1 MESINFFLLC
11 FKPPPVEQRVPF
23 LSLSPSRNEKMST
36 DELIIDGNGRRDATK
51 GFELDGRFHSS
62 FSSSSNAKVLTQ
74 CVLCALGIEFDR
86 VRSLAHQKIKID
98 TLQSR
103 ARAALTSFRLCLTHA
118 QPEREN
124 SYYIQ
129 HSAGDIHGIQF
140 YAYDKVS
147 ETLTG
152 ALSLSWIAS
161 AVT

>member
-1 MESINFFLLC
+1 MEEETRQKVLNWTAGSILLL
-11 FKPPPVEQRVPF
+11 K
-23 LSLSPSRNEKMST
+23 
-36 DELIIDGNGRRDATK
+36 
-51 GFELDGRFHSS
+51 
-62 FSSSSNAKVLTQ
+62 AKVLPQ
-74 CVLCALGIEFDR
+74 CLLCALGIEFDR